1 MDFLTGFGITLLLS
15 MAFAIIV
22 VVSKLLPKE
31 FALLPIYGM
40 IAVDGACA
48 AVWYFGL
55 VELVESI
62 KAFKF
67 GMASA
72 FMFTSFAKAIFLVI
86 YTQKRELV

>member
-15 MAFAIIV
+15 MAFAIIIL
-22 VVSKLLPKE
+22 VSKLLPKE

-48 AVWYFGL
+48 AVWYYGMLDL
-55 VELVESI
+55 VENVR
-62 KAFKF
+62 AFKV
-67 GMASA
+67 GISCS